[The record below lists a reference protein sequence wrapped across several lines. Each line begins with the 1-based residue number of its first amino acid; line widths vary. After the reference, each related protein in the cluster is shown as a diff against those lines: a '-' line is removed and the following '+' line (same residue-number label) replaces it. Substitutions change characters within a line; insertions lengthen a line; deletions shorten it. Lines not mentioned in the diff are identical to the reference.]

1 MIEVN
6 GEKIPWKEGMTIQ
19 DILETC
25 HYTYPMVVIKVNGKT
40 VKRDHYSTYEVND
53 GDVVQVIHLMSG
65 G

>member
-6 GEKIPWKEGMTIQ
+6 GEKIPWKQDMTIK
-19 DILETC
+19 DVLEAC
-25 HYTYPMVVIKVNGKT
+25 NYTYPMLVIKVNGKT
-40 VKRDHYSTYEVND
+40 VKKSQYSTFKVND